1 MSWAAVIVG
10 GATLVGAAASSRST
24 GRAADAQGRAS
35 QDAIA
40 AQQESERRALEM
52 QEPFYEAGYAATAAM
67 MDMTGLDRSGLGAS
81 ARVSSARDRGV
92 VMGDT
97 LLPEGTTSDSPSNK
111 RGSNIYYNGQRIG
124 HVVPGGPNGRF
135 VNDTGF
141 DVDGTFRSLAG
152 NATAAASPADLSSY
166 DKYDWKTDPGY
177 QARLEEGLR
186 VRERSA
192 SARGVLNSGGTLR
205 GVERYAQDYASN
217 EYQRVFDRISTI
229 AGRGQSAASQGSQ
242 TIVNTGQGVGN
253 ALINAGEAR
262 ASGYVAQG
270 NAWSNAATQGAQ
282 LYGYYNNNRVPP
294 SPLGSDGPGA
304 WGTRGSVPGTMNI
317 GGGYQVNY

>member
-1 MSWAAVIVG
+1 MAEIWGAVVVA
-10 GATLVGAAASSRST
+10 GATVASSAYSANRAGAASR
-24 GRAADAQGRAS
+24 AQGRAS
-35 QDAIA
+35 NDAIA
-40 AQQESERRALEM
+40 AQQESERRALAM
-52 QEPFYEAGYAATAAM
+52 QEPFFEAGYAATAAM

-81 ARVSSARDRGV
+81 ARVNSARDRGV

-152 NATAAASPADLSSY
+152 SATATASPADLSSY
-166 DKYDWKTDPGY
+166 GKYDWKTDPGY
-177 QARLEEGLR
+177 QARLDEGLR

-205 GVERYAQDYASN
+205 GVERYSQDYASN
-217 EYQRVFDRISTI
+217 EYQRVFDRISMI
-229 AGRGQSAASQGSQ
+229 AGRGQSSASQGSQ
-242 TIVNTGQGVGN
+242 TIVNTGESVGR
-253 ALINAGEAR
+253 ALINAGDAR

-270 NAWSNAATQGAQ
+270 NTWANAANQGMQ
-282 LYGYYNNNRVPP
+282 LYGYFNSNSRVP
-294 SPLGSDGPGA
+294 
-304 WGTRGSVPGTMNI
+304 
-317 GGGYQVNY
+317 GGYGGTGYGGYPFATPGYGDGVRLG

>member
-10 GATLVGAAASSRST
+10 GATLVGAAASSRSA

-35 QDAIA
+35 SDAIA

-52 QEPFYEAGYAATAAM
+52 QRPFYEGGYAATAAM
-67 MDMTGLDRSGLGAS
+67 MDMAGLDRSNLGS
-81 ARVSSARDRGV
+81 ATRLNDARDRGV
-92 VMGDT
+92 LIGDT
-97 LLPEGTTSDSPSNK
+97 LLPEGTTTKSVGKGWYEVWN
-111 RGSNIYYNGQRIG
+111 GGQRVG
-124 HVVPGGPNGRF
+124 TLRPGGPNGRF
-135 VNDTGF
+135 INDTGF
-141 DVDGTFRSLAG
+141 DVEGAIRTSAG
-152 NATAAASPADLSSY
+152 NSETSTSPGDLSSY

-177 QARLEEGLR
+177 QARLDEGLR

-242 TIVNTGQGVGN
+242 TIVNTGQGVGA

-270 NAWSNAATQGAQ
+270 NAWSNAANQGMQ
-282 LYGYYNNNRVPP
+282 LYGYMNSGQRAPISTPPYAGGSIDPYGYYNGNAVRL
-294 SPLGSDGPGA
+294 S
-304 WGTRGSVPGTMNI
+304 
-317 GGGYQVNY
+317 